1 MSSASKVKR
10 KRKASTNAIR
20 EIKREQNK
28 TSMIIPVA
36 PLNRL
41 TQEIAQEFK
50 DSVRFKDEAH
60 TALHIG
66 VEDYLVELFQDANQV
81 AIHNG
86 RETVQA
92 ADLQLALKLR
102 K

>member
-1 MSSASKVKR
+1 MSQTNKIKR

-20 EIKREQNK
+20 EIKREQGK

-41 TQEIAQEFK
+41 TTEIAQSFK
-50 DSVRFKDEAH
+50 DNVRFKDEAH
-60 TALHIG
+60 TALHLG
-66 VEDYLVELFQDANQV
+66 VEDYLVELFQQANDV

-92 ADLQLALKLR
+92 RDLQLALRLR

>member
-1 MSSASKVKR
+1 MNSSNKIKR

-20 EIKREQNK
+20 EIKREQSR
-28 TSMIIPVA
+28 TGMIIPVA

-41 TQEIAQEFK
+41 TTEVAQQFK

-92 ADLQLALKLR
+92 ADLHLALKLR